1 MFAEART
8 TVWTGVRRR
17 ILPLRRVSA
26 SPGSDDER
34 QTSVTTVAP
43 VDETERLLRRLA
55 LNDEESVGMVLA
67 SGSEAGPAPL
77 VPKVDL
83 LVQLGALLALG
94 AATSSLRAT
103 VDRAIEAGAT
113 ETEIVGVL
121 VAVAPAVGLARV
133 VSTAPRL
140 AMAIGYDIEA
150 DE

>member
-1 MFAEART
+1 MP
-8 TVWTGVRRR
+8 V
-17 ILPLRRVSA
+17 
-26 SPGSDDER
+26 SPGSDDEHDKIT
-34 QTSVTTVAP
+34 TSVDS

-67 SGSEAGPAPL
+67 SGSESAGTAAL
-77 VPKVDL
+77 RPKVDL

-103 VDRAIEAGAT
+103 VDRAVEAGAT
-113 ETEIVGVL
+113 EAELVGVL
-121 VAVAPAVGLARV
+121 IAVAPAVGLARV

-140 AMAIGYDIEA
+140 ALAIGYDLEA

>member
-1 MFAEART
+1 MYPKT
-8 TVWTGVRRR
+8 TR
-17 ILPLRRVSA
+17 
-26 SPGSDDER
+26 
-34 QTSVTTVAP
+34 TSVVG
-43 VDETERLLRRLA
+43 VEETERLLRRLA

-67 SGSEAGPAPL
+67 SGTEAAPAPL
-77 VPKVDL
+77 LPKVDL

-103 VDRAIEAGAT
+103 VDRALQAGAT

-121 VAVAPAVGLARV
+121 IAVAPAVGLARV

-140 AMAIGYDIEA
+140 ALAIGYDIEA